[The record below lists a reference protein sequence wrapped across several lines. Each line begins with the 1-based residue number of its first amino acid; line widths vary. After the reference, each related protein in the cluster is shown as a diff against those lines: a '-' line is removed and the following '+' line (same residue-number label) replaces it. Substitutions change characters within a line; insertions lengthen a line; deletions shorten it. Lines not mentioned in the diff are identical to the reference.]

1 MKSKLLCIT
10 PIAHIGDLK
19 NRMSNVYD
27 MIYLADPSEDEVKK
41 YVDTEVIFTNPNKS
55 KVYLGSSIIDLLPNL
70 KVIATASTG
79 TVHIDKI
86 YCDKKNIK
94 VISIMK
100 ELSVLEKISS
110 TAEHAFLLTLSGL
123 RNLIQASNSVTKGE
137 WDYEKFVGRQ
147 INQLKVGVIG
157 FGRLG
162 KMYAHYVHSFGAK
175 TYISDPYKEK
185 LIINGPYEV
194 ATSEYIFK
202 ECDVIAL
209 HIHATEENI
218 KFISGELLEKAKDN
232 LLLVNTSRGEI
243 IDEDRLLDFLRENPG
258 SKYYTDVI
266 DREYDGIKSNKLYNS
281 ELYSKQI
288 VITPHIGGM
297 SIDAQILAYNHCFK
311 MLCEHMGVQY
321 QDYKV

>member
-19 NRMSNVYD
+19 NRMSNAYD
-27 MIYLADPSEDEVKK
+27 MTYLSDPSEDEVKK
-41 YVDTEVIFTNPNKS
+41 NVDTEVIFTNPNKS
-55 KVYLGSSIIDLLPNL
+55 KVYLGPSVIVSLPNL

-79 TVHIDKI
+79 TLHIDKV
-86 YCDKKNIK
+86 YCAKKNIK
-94 VISIMK
+94 VISITK
-100 ELSVLEKISS
+100 EIPVLEKISS
-110 TAEHAFLLTLSGL
+110 TAEHALLLTLSGL
-123 RNLIQASNSVTKGE
+123 RNLVQASNSVTTGI
-137 WDYEKFVGRQ
+137 WDYERFVGRQ

-162 KMYAHYVHSFGAK
+162 KMYAHFVHSLGAK

-185 LIINGPYEV
+185 LIIDSPYEL

-202 ECDVIAL
+202 ECDIIAL
-209 HIHATEENI
+209 HIHATDENI
-218 KFISGELLEKAKDN
+218 KFINGELLGKAKDN

-243 IDEDRLLDFLRENPG
+243 IDEDRLLEFLRKNPG

-266 DREYDGIKSNKLYNS
+266 DREYEGIKNNNLYKS
-281 ELYSKQI
+281 ELYSNQI

-311 MLCEHMGVQY
+311 MLCEHMGVKY